1 MPASPPKRS
10 LIMMYSNNF
19 ESSFHWGSKF
29 GSNTENASEPLQS
42 LTKHSGELFS
52 TSKVFFTKKKKEKK
66 KCKLAMQVGVAV
78 RP

>member
-1 MPASPPKRS
+1 
-10 LIMMYSNNF
+10 MMYSNNF

-52 TSKVFFTKKKKEKK
+52 TSKGILHKKKK
-66 KCKLAMQVGVAV
+66 QVGNASGSCCATITK
-78 RP
+78 RACETLAFATSAK